1 MGIRDEHRARMYRE
15 IQRAA
20 LDLVERKGLHATTVA
35 DIAARVGVSERTV
48 FRYYSTKLHA
58 LLPGQQGLVDALV
71 AGGGLDTEAADTGA
85 AGTDAAGALAELTD
99 ATREV
104 FAREIERSDFRRVS
118 RLMVREPE
126 LVQAVAAQER
136 DLVTALSA
144 ALAGRG
150 TVGRLQ
156 ALVVAEVVITTWRVA
171 WQAFAREELEGG
183 AGDPLALFD
192 ATVRELR
199 GLFTG

>member
-1 MGIRDEHRARMYRE
+1 MGIRDERRARMYRE

-20 LDLVERKGLHATTVA
+20 LDLVEQNGLQATTVA

-48 FRYYSTKLHA
+48 FRYYSSKLHA

-71 AGGGLDTEAADTGA
+71 TGGRPGTEAAGS
-85 AGTDAAGALAELTD
+85 DAAGALAELTA

-144 ALAGRG
+144 SLAGRG
-150 TVGRLQ
+150 TMGHLQ

-171 WQAFAREELEGG
+171 WQAFAREQLEGG
-183 AGDPLALFD
+183 AGDPIALFD